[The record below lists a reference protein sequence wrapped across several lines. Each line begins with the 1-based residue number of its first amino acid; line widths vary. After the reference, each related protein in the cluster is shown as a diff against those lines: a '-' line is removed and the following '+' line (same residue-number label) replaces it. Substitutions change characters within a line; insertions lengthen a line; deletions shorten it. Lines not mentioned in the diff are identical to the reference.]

1 VQTNDLTF
9 ITNQN
14 GQSLL
19 DRFRVLIKDTLFF
32 DCIVGYFYASGFY
45 KLQDILENTEKIRIL
60 IGIGT
65 DRQTIDLIN
74 SSKASFSEIKQ
85 ICSQR
90 VVEEAEEAEND
101 FDLENGVLKFKEL
114 IKSGK
119 IEIRAYPESNLHAK
133 LYIITFK
140 EGDRDVGRVITGS
153 SNFSQSGLADN
164 LEFNVELKSRSDYE
178 FAREKFEELWKQAVE
193 VSDDYIDSIEK
204 RTHLRDDITPY
215 ELYLK
220 FLYEYF
226 KRDLEETGEI
236 YTTDFPENFLQLE
249 YQKQAVLN
257 SKRILEDYGGV
268 FLSDVVGLGKTYMAA
283 TLASQLDGRTLILA
297 SPVLIDTKN
306 PGSWVNVFR
315 DFNLKFDA
323 ESIGQLKKVKDE
335 YNLDKYK
342 NIIID
347 ESHRFRTEDTVSYTY
362 LSEICRGKRVILVSA
377 TPYNNSSEDILSQIK
392 LFQNTRKSTIPG
404 LPDLEGFFK
413 KLDNNLKKI
422 DKKNYEDYVKKAKE
436 NARLIRERVLKY
448 LMIRRTRGEIE
459 RYFIQDLEKNKIK
472 FPQVNDPVALFYELN
487 EEEDEIFDK
496 TLELITKNISYAR
509 YTPLLYLKN
518 NSGSQVE
525 VLGQKNMG
533 TFMKVL
539 LLKRLES
546 SFYAFKLTID
556 RFKKAYKKYI
566 DEFEKGSVY
575 VSKKYSNKIF
585 EYLENDDDES
595 IQRLIDQD
603 KATKY
608 SSSDF
613 TEEFKINLSSDYE
626 TFCQIDKM
634 WSKINSDP
642 KFQKFYEQLKTNT
655 VLKDKK
661 IIIFSES
668 KETVDYLAR
677 KIEEALNKN
686 VLAFSSSA
694 NEEVR
699 RKVIENFDAK
709 AKIQKDDY
717 SVLVSTEVLSEG
729 VNLHCSNVIIN
740 YDIPWN
746 PTRMMQRA
754 GRINRIDT
762 KFENLYIFNF
772 FPTKQSNDEI
782 HLEEIA
788 KSKINA
794 FLTLLGEDAAVLTE
808 GEPITSHELF
818 GRLTSMHTITQE
830 NEGEESELKYFNIIK
845 EIREKNQGL
854 FNKIKHLPK
863 KSRTAKSSKLYHK
876 ALLTY
881 LKKGKIEKFYFTTGE
896 GSKELDFSDAAKLM
910 ESSSNDKKEKLTK
923 DFYSL
928 LRENIDAF
936 TNDLNEEPSLL
947 QRRGKSTSIEILKH
961 IKALDKSKFT
971 DRQENYI
978 KTLQRQLE
986 DGAIP
991 KELQRKT
998 LKAIEGSAGK
1008 LNPLKVLG
1016 AIQKAFPERFL
1027 REHYAKSSQEG
1038 SDRSEVI
1045 LSMYLKGEQ

>member
-1 VQTNDLTF
+1 VQINDLTF

-19 DRFRVLIKDTLFF
+19 DRFRVLIKDAAFF

-65 DRQTIDLIN
+65 DKMTF
-74 SSKASFSEIKQ
+74 AEIKKACTQ
-85 ICSQR
+85 S
-90 VVEEAEEAEND
+90 VVEEADEAEND

-119 IEIRAYPESNLHAK
+119 IEIKAYPESNLHAK

-140 EGDRDVGRVITGS
+140 EGDRDIGRVITGS
-153 SNFSQSGLADN
+153 SNFSQSGLVDN

-178 FAREKFEELWKQAVE
+178 FAREKFEELWSNAVD
-193 VSDDYIDSIEK
+193 VSDDYVDSIEK

-236 YTTDFPENFLQLE
+236 YATDFPENFLQFE

-283 TLASQLDGRTLILA
+283 MLASQLDGRTLILA

-377 TPYNNSSEDILSQIK
+377 TPYNNSPEDILSQIK

-413 KLDNNLKKI
+413 KLDNDLKKI
-422 DKKNYEDYVKKAKE
+422 DKKNYEDYVEKAKE

-472 FPQVNDPVALFYELN
+472 FPQVKDPVALFYELN
-487 EEEDEIFDK
+487 EEEDEIFDN
-496 TLELITKNISYAR
+496 TLKLITKNISYAR

-518 NSGSQVE
+518 KSGSQIE

-546 SFYAFKLTID
+546 SFYAFKLTIE

-603 KATKY
+603 KAIKY

-613 TEEFKINLSSDYE
+613 TEEFKLYLLSDYE
-626 TFCQIDKM
+626 TFCLIDKM

-655 VLKDKK
+655 ILKDKK
-661 IIIFSES
+661 VIIFSES
-668 KETVDYLAR
+668 KETVEYLAR
-677 KIEEALNKN
+677 KIEESLHKK

-709 AKIQKDDY
+709 AKIQRDDY

-729 VNLHCSNVIIN
+729 VNLHRSNVIIN

-818 GRLTSMHTITQE
+818 GRLTSRHTITQE
-830 NEGEESELKYFNIIK
+830 DECEESELKYFNIIK

-854 FNKIKHLPK
+854 FNEIKQLPK
-863 KSRTAKSSKLYHK
+863 KSRTAKKSELYHK

-896 GSKELDFSDAAKLM
+896 GSKELDFLDAAKLM

-936 TNDLNEEPSLL
+936 TNDLNEEPSSL
-947 QRRGKSTSIEILKH
+947 QRRGKNTLTEILKH

-978 KTLQRQLE
+978 KRLQEKLE

-991 KELQRKT
+991 KELRKKI
-998 LKAIEGSAGK
+998 LKAIEGSAGE
-1008 LNPLKVLG
+1008 LNSLKVLG
-1016 AIQKAFPERFL
+1016 AIQRVLPERFL
-1027 REHYAKSSQEG
+1027 MDHYVKSSQDASE
-1038 SDRSEVI
+1038 RCEVI

>member
-1 VQTNDLTF
+1 VQINDLTF

-19 DRFRVLIKDTLFF
+19 DRFRVLIKDAAFF

-65 DRQTIDLIN
+65 DKMTF
-74 SSKASFSEIKQ
+74 AEIKKA
-85 ICSQR
+85 CSQR
-90 VVEEAEEAEND
+90 VVEEADEAEND

-140 EGDRDVGRVITGS
+140 EGDRDIGRVITGS
-153 SNFSQSGLADN
+153 SNFSRSGLVDN

-193 VSDDYIDSIEK
+193 VSDDYVYSIEK

-236 YTTDFPENFLQLE
+236 YATDFPENFLQLE

-283 TLASQLDGRTLILA
+283 MLASQLDGRTLILA
-297 SPVLIDTKN
+297 SPVLIDIKN

-377 TPYNNSSEDILSQIK
+377 TPYNNSPEDILSQIK

-413 KLDNNLKKI
+413 RLDNDLKKI
-422 DKKNYEDYVKKAKE
+422 DKKNYEDYVEKAKE

-472 FPQVNDPVALFYELN
+472 FPQVKDPVVLFYELN
-487 EEEDEIFDK
+487 EEEDEIFDN
-496 TLELITKNISYAR
+496 TLKLITKNISYAR

-518 NSGSQVE
+518 KSGSQVE

-613 TEEFKINLSSDYE
+613 TEEFKLHLLSDYE

-642 KFQKFYEQLKTNT
+642 KFKKLYEQLKTNT

-661 IIIFSES
+661 VIIFSES
-668 KETVDYLAR
+668 KETVEYLAR
-677 KIEEALNKN
+677 KIAESLNKK
-686 VLAFSSSA
+686 VLAFSSAA

-709 AKIQKDDY
+709 AKIQRDDY

-729 VNLHCSNVIIN
+729 VNLHRSNVIIN

-818 GRLTSMHTITQE
+818 GRLTSRHTITQE
-830 NEGEESELKYFNIIK
+830 DEGEESELKYFNIIK
-845 EIREKNQGL
+845 EIRERNRGL
-854 FNKIKHLPK
+854 FNEIKQLPK
-863 KSRTAKSSKLYHK
+863 KSRTAKKSELYHK

-910 ESSSNDKKEKLTK
+910 ESSSNDKKEKLTR

-928 LRENIDAF
+928 LRKNIDAF
-936 TNDLNEEPSLL
+936 TNDLNEEPSSL

-978 KTLQRQLE
+978 KRLQEKLE

-991 KELQRKT
+991 KGQEKKV
-998 LKAIEGSAGK
+998 LKAIEGSAGE
-1008 LNPLKVLG
+1008 LDPLKVLG
-1016 AIQKAFPERFL
+1016 AIQRVLPERFL
-1027 REHYAKSSQEG
+1027 REHYAKFSQEG

>member
-1 VQTNDLTF
+1 MQINDLTF

-19 DRFRVLIKDTLFF
+19 DRFRVLIKDAAFF

-65 DRQTIDLIN
+65 DKMTF
-74 SSKASFSEIKQ
+74 AEIKKACTQ
-85 ICSQR
+85 S
-90 VVEEAEEAEND
+90 VVEEADEAEND

-119 IEIRAYPESNLHAK
+119 IEIKAYPESNLHAK

-140 EGDRDVGRVITGS
+140 EGDRDIGRVITGS
-153 SNFSQSGLADN
+153 SNFSQSGLVDN

-178 FAREKFEELWKQAVE
+178 FAREKFEELWSNAVD
-193 VSDDYIDSIEK
+193 VSDDYVDSIEK

-236 YTTDFPENFLQLE
+236 YATDFPENFLQFE

-283 TLASQLDGRTLILA
+283 MLASQLDGRTLILA

-377 TPYNNSSEDILSQIK
+377 TPYNNSPEDILSQIK

-413 KLDNNLKKI
+413 KLDNDLKKI
-422 DKKNYEDYVKKAKE
+422 DKKNYEDYVEKAKE

-472 FPQVNDPVALFYELN
+472 FPQVKDPVALFYELN
-487 EEEDEIFDK
+487 EEEDEIFDN
-496 TLELITKNISYAR
+496 TLKLITKNISYAR

-518 NSGSQVE
+518 KSGSQIE

-546 SFYAFKLTID
+546 SFYAFKLTIE

-603 KATKY
+603 KAIKY

-613 TEEFKINLSSDYE
+613 TEEFKLYLLSDYE
-626 TFCQIDKM
+626 TFCLIDKM

-655 VLKDKK
+655 ILKDKK
-661 IIIFSES
+661 VIIFSES
-668 KETVDYLAR
+668 KETVEYLAR
-677 KIEEALNKN
+677 KIEESLHKK

-709 AKIQKDDY
+709 AKIQRDDY

-729 VNLHCSNVIIN
+729 VNLHRSNVIIN

-818 GRLTSMHTITQE
+818 GRLTSRHTITQE
-830 NEGEESELKYFNIIK
+830 DECEESELKYFNIIK

-854 FNKIKHLPK
+854 FNEIKQLPK
-863 KSRTAKSSKLYHK
+863 KSRTAKKSELYHK

-896 GSKELDFSDAAKLM
+896 GSKELDFLDAAKLM

-936 TNDLNEEPSLL
+936 TNDLNEEPSSL
-947 QRRGKSTSIEILKH
+947 QRRGKNTLTEILKH

-978 KTLQRQLE
+978 KRLQEKLE

-991 KELQRKT
+991 KELRKKI
-998 LKAIEGSAGK
+998 LKAIEGSAGE
-1008 LNPLKVLG
+1008 LNSLKVLG
-1016 AIQKAFPERFL
+1016 AIQRVLPERFL
-1027 REHYAKSSQEG
+1027 MDHYVKSSQDASE
-1038 SDRSEVI
+1038 RCEVI